1 VNGEMFD
8 SNFIE
13 QIKKKKEEWQE
24 NRLKNTSERT
34 NSSGTPI
41 DLFYT
46 PADID
51 HLDYA
56 KDLGIPGEY
65 PFTRGIHKT
74 MYRERLWTMRQ
85 FSGFGTAEQT
95 NQRYKYL
102 LSEGETGLSVAFDFP
117 TLKGYD
123 SDDPICLGEVG
134 VCGVA
139 IDTLNDMER
148 LFDGIPLDKVTTSM
162 TINAPTPV
170 LLSMYLAVAEKQGIS
185 WNQVGGTVQNDALK
199 EFIAQK
205 SFIFPPEPSVKLVI
219 DVIEFCT
226 KNVPRWNPV
235 SISGYHIREA
245 GATAAQEL
253 AFTLSDG
260 ITYVSKTIERGL
272 DVDVFAPRLSLFFC
286 AHNDFF
292 EEIAKFRAARR
303 MWARFMK
310 ERFGAQKER
319 SLWMRFHTQTS
330 GVALTAQQP
339 ENNIVR
345 VSLQALAAV
354 LGGTQS
360 LHTNSFDEAWQL
372 PSEKAVTIALR
383 TQQILAHE
391 SDITATIDPLAG
403 SYYIEWLT
411 DKIEEEALKYIDRI
425 DSMGGMIEAI
435 KKGFP
440 QREIANSAYEFQKE
454 VDNKKQ
460 IIVGVN
466 QFLDEREE
474 VKIPRFKVDPEV
486 EKIQLERL
494 KQVKENRN
502 NEKVLKQ
509 LNELKKAAETNENVI
524 PYVLSSVKVQATLG
538 EIISALK
545 EVYGVYKESVI
556 F

>member
-1 VNGEMFD
+1 MFD

-13 QIKKKKEEWQE
+13 QIKKKKAEWQE
-24 NRLKNTSERT
+24 DRLENTPERT
-34 NSSGTPI
+34 KSSGTPI

-46 PADID
+46 PADINQLNYD
-51 HLDYA
+51 
-56 KDLGIPGEY
+56 KDLGFPGEY

-74 MYRERLWTMRQ
+74 MYRGRLWTMRQ

-123 SDDPICLGEVG
+123 SDDPISMGEVG

-139 IDTLNDMER
+139 IDTLKDMEL
-148 LFDGIPLDKVTTSM
+148 LFEGIPLDKVTTSM

-170 LLSMYLAVAEKQGIS
+170 LFSMYLAVAENQGVS
-185 WNQVGGTVQNDALK
+185 WDQIGGTVQNDALK

-219 DVIEFCT
+219 DVIEFCV
-226 KNVPRWNPV
+226 KYVPRWNPV

-260 ITYVSKTIERGL
+260 LTYVSKTIERDL
-272 DVDVFAPRLSLFFC
+272 DVDIFAPRLSLFFC

-310 ERFGAQKER
+310 ERFGAKKDR
-319 SLWMRFHTQTS
+319 SMWMRFHTQTS

-345 VSLQALAAV
+345 VALQALSAV

-383 TQQILAHE
+383 TQQIISHE
-391 SDITATIDPLAG
+391 SGITATIDPLAG
-403 SYYIEWLT
+403 SYYLEWLT
-411 DKIEEEALKYIDRI
+411 DKIEEEAMKYIDRI
-425 DSMGGMIEAI
+425 DNMGGMIEAL
-435 KKGFP
+435 KKGYP

-454 VDNKKQ
+454 VDNRKQ
-460 IIVGVN
+460 VIVGVN
-466 QFLDEREE
+466 QFMDEREE
-474 VKIPRFKVDPEV
+474 VKIPRFRIDPEV
-486 EKIQLERL
+486 EKVQLERL
-494 KQVKENRN
+494 KQIKENRN
-502 NEKVLKQ
+502 QEKVLKH
-509 LNELKKAAETNENVI
+509 LNILKKAAESNENVI
-524 PYVLSSVKVQATLG
+524 PYVLNSVKVFATLG
-538 EIISALK
+538 EIITTLK
-545 EVYGVYKESVI
+545 EVYGVFREQIV

>member
-1 VNGEMFD
+1 MFD
-8 SNFIE
+8 PNFIKNIRKRE
-13 QIKKKKEEWQE
+13 EEWRGKHPKGIPE
-24 NRLKNTSERT
+24 KR
-34 NSSGTPI
+34 NSSGIPI
-41 DLFYT
+41 KPLYT
-46 PADID
+46 PKDIE
-51 HLDYA
+51 HLNHERG
-56 KDLGIPGEY
+56 LGFPGEY

-117 TLKGYD
+117 TIEGYD
-123 SDDPICLGEVG
+123 SDDPLSSGEVG

-139 IDTLNDMER
+139 IDTLKDMEI
-148 LFDGIPLDKVTTSM
+148 LFDGIPLDKITTSM
-162 TINAPTPV
+162 TINAPTPI
-170 LLSMYLAVAEKQGIS
+170 LLAMYLTVANEQDVS
-185 WNQVGGTVQNDALK
+185 WDNVGGTVQNDALK

-226 KNVPRWNPV
+226 RRVPRWNPV

-245 GATAAQEL
+245 GATAVQEL

-260 ITYVSKTIERGL
+260 LTYVEKTIERGL
-272 DVDVFAPRLSLFFC
+272 DIDRFAPRLSLFFC
-286 AHNDFF
+286 SHNDFF

-310 ERFGAQKER
+310 ERFRAKEDR

-345 VSLQALAAV
+345 VGFQALAAV

-391 SDITATIDPLAG
+391 SGVTETIDPLAG
-403 SYYIEWLT
+403 SYYVEWLT
-411 DKIEEEALKYIDRI
+411 DKMEEEAMKYIDRI
-425 DSMGGMIEAI
+425 DSMGGMIEAV
-435 KKGFP
+435 KRGYP
-440 QREIANSAYEFQKE
+440 QREISNSAYEFQKDVE
-454 VDNKKQ
+454 KKKQ

-466 QFLDEREE
+466 QFGDEGEE
-474 VKIPRFKVDPEV
+474 VKIPRFKIDPEV
-486 EKIQLERL
+486 ERVQIERL
-494 KQVKENRN
+494 RQTKASRN
-502 NEKVLKQ
+502 KEKVSKHLI
-509 LNELKKAAETNENVI
+509 ELKKAVERNENVM
-524 PYVLSSVKVQATLG
+524 PYILNCVKVYTSLG
-538 EIISALK
+538 EIIDTLR
-545 EVYGVYKESVI
+545 EVYGEHKELLI

>member
-1 VNGEMFD
+1 MFD
-8 SNFIE
+8 SNFVK
-13 QIKKKKEEWQE
+13 QIKTKKEKWQE
-24 NRLKNTSERT
+24 DQSKNVPERT
-34 NSSGTPI
+34 NSSGIPI
-41 DLFYT
+41 NLFYD
-46 PADID
+46 PSNID
-51 HLDYA
+51 QLNYD
-56 KDLGIPGEY
+56 KDLCFPGEY
-65 PFTRGIHKT
+65 PFTRGIHNT
-74 MYRERLWTMRQ
+74 MYRGRLWTMRQ

-123 SDDPICLGEVG
+123 SDDPISMGEVG

-139 IDTLNDMER
+139 IDTLKDMEL
-148 LFDGIPLDKVTTSM
+148 LFEGIPLDKVTTSM

-170 LLSMYLAVAEKQGIS
+170 LFGMYLAVAENQGVS
-185 WNQVGGTVQNDALK
+185 WDQIGGTVQNDALK

-219 DVIEFCT
+219 DVIEFCV
-226 KNVPRWNPV
+226 KYVPRWNPV

-260 ITYVSKTIERGL
+260 LTYVSKTIERDL
-272 DVDVFAPRLSLFFC
+272 DVDIFAPRLSLFFC

-310 ERFGAQKER
+310 ERFGAKKDR
-319 SLWMRFHTQTS
+319 SMWMRFHTQTS

-345 VSLQALAAV
+345 VALQALSAV

-383 TQQILAHE
+383 TQQIISHE
-391 SDITATIDPLAG
+391 SGITATIDPLAG
-403 SYYIEWLT
+403 SYYLEWLT
-411 DKIEEEALKYIDRI
+411 DKIEEEAMKYIDRI
-425 DSMGGMIEAI
+425 DNMGGMIEAL
-435 KKGFP
+435 KKGYP

-454 VDNKKQ
+454 VDNRKQ
-460 IIVGVN
+460 VIVGVN
-466 QFLDEREE
+466 QFMDEREE
-474 VKIPRFKVDPEV
+474 VKIPRFRIDPEV
-486 EKIQLERL
+486 EKVQLERL
-494 KQVKENRN
+494 KQIKENRN
-502 NEKVLKQ
+502 QEKVLKH
-509 LNELKKAAETNENVI
+509 LNKLKKAAESNENVI
-524 PYVLSSVKVQATLG
+524 PYVLNSVKVFATLG
-538 EIISALK
+538 EIITTLK
-545 EVYGVYKESVI
+545 EVYGVFKEQIV

>member
-1 VNGEMFD
+1 MFD
-8 SNFIE
+8 SDFVKH
-13 QIKKKKEEWQE
+13 IKKRKEAWQE
-24 NRLKNTSERT
+24 EQLKDVSERT
-34 NSSGTPI
+34 NSSNVPI
-41 DLFYT
+41 NLLYI

-51 HLDYA
+51 HLNYE
-56 KDLGIPGEY
+56 KDLGFPGEY

-74 MYRERLWTMRQ
+74 MYRGRLWTMRQ

-123 SDDPICLGEVG
+123 SDDQISLGEVG

-139 IDTLNDMER
+139 IDTLKDMEL
-148 LFDGIPLDKVTTSM
+148 LFEDIPLDKVTTSM

-170 LLSMYLAVAEKQGIS
+170 LLSMYLAIAEKQGVS
-185 WNQVGGTVQNDALK
+185 WDQVGGTVQNDALK

-205 SFIFPPEPSVKLVI
+205 SFIFPPEASVKLVI

-226 KNVPRWNPV
+226 NNVPRWNPV

-260 ITYVSKTIERGL
+260 LTYVSKSIERGL
-272 DVDVFAPRLSLFFC
+272 DVDAFAPRLSLFFC

-310 ERFGAQKER
+310 ERFGAKKER
-319 SLWMRFHTQTS
+319 SMWMRFHTQTS

-345 VSLQALAAV
+345 VALQALSAV

-383 TQQILAHE
+383 TQQIIAHE
-391 SDITATIDPLAG
+391 SGVTATVDPLSG

-411 DKIEEEALKYIDRI
+411 DTIEEEAMRYLDRI

-435 KKGFP
+435 KKGYP

-466 QFLDEREE
+466 QFMDEREK
-474 VKIPRFKVDPEV
+474 VKIPRFRIDPEV
-486 EKIQLERL
+486 EKAQVERL
-494 KQVKENRN
+494 KQLKENRN
-502 NEKVLKQ
+502 QEKVLKH
-509 LNELKKAAETNENVI
+509 LNELMKAAESNKNVI
-524 PYVLSSVKVQATLG
+524 PYVLNCVKVYATLG
-538 EIISALK
+538 EIINTLK
-545 EVYGVYKESVI
+545 EVYGVYKERFI

>member
-1 VNGEMFD
+1 MVD

-13 QIKKKKEEWQE
+13 QIKKRKEEWQE
-24 NRLKNTSERT
+24 NQLKNVSERI
-34 NSSGTPI
+34 NSSNVPI
-41 DLFYT
+41 NLFYT
-46 PADID
+46 PTDID
-51 HLDYA
+51 HLNYF
-56 KDLGIPGEY
+56 KDLGFPGEY

-74 MYRERLWTMRQ
+74 MYRGRLWTMRQ

-123 SDDPICLGEVG
+123 SDDQISLGEVG

-139 IDTLNDMER
+139 IDTLKDMEL
-148 LFDGIPLDKVTTSM
+148 LFEGIPLDKVTTSM

-170 LLSMYLAVAEKQGIS
+170 LLSMYLAVAEKQGVS

-219 DVIEFCT
+219 DVIEFCN

-260 ITYVSKTIERGL
+260 LTYVSKTIERGL
-272 DVDVFAPRLSLFFC
+272 DVDDFAPRLSLFFC
-286 AHNDFF
+286 AHNNLF

-310 ERFGAQKER
+310 ERFGAKKER
-319 SLWMRFHTQTS
+319 SMWMRFHTQTS

-345 VSLQALAAV
+345 VALQALSAV

-391 SDITATIDPLAG
+391 SGVTDTIDPLAG

-411 DKIEEEALKYIDRI
+411 DKIEEEAMKYIARI
-425 DSMGGMIEAI
+425 DAMGGMIEAI
-435 KKGFP
+435 KKGYP
-440 QREIANSAYEFQKE
+440 QREIATSAYEFQKE

-466 QFLDEREE
+466 QFMDEREE
-474 VKIPRFKVDPEV
+474 VRIPRFRIDPEV
-486 EKIQLERL
+486 EKVQLERL
-494 KQVKENRN
+494 KQIKENRN
-502 NEKVLKQ
+502 QEKVLKY
-509 LNELKKAAETNENVI
+509 LNELKKAAESNENVI
-524 PYVLSSVKVQATLG
+524 PYILNCVKVYATLG
-538 EIISALK
+538 EIITTLK
-545 EVYGVYKESVI
+545 EVYGVYKERFI